1 VSSTSRYIQCGLCG
15 HRHPADRARSRG
27 YIDCSCGMR
36 IETAKG
42 ETKRH
47 RLAGTVIGIIVVAA
61 IGGAAYLLA
70 RGLG

>member
-1 VSSTSRYIQCGLCG
+1 
-15 HRHPADRARSRG
+15 
-27 YIDCSCGMR
+27 MR